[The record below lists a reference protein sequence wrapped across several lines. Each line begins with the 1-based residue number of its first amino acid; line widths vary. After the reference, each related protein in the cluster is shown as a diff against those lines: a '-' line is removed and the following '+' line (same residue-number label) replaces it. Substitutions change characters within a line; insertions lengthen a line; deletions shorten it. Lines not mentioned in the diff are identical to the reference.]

1 MRKHLQMAALIMLIA
16 LTLTPVSVFA
26 HPDPG
31 VTYAH
36 ASDCSCSDCV
46 AKRESTSSGG
56 SAIWEGVKHFLGKIP
71 LVRDVV
77 AVLTVNFD
85 PDVLRAQ
92 GKIMRESGGYMGN
105 TYNGMAAQSQ

>member
-36 ASDCSCSDCV
+36 ASDCTCSECV
-46 AKRESTSSGG
+46 AKRETSM
-56 SAIWEGVKHFLGKIP
+56 
-71 LVRDVV
+71 D
-77 AVLTVNFD
+77 T
-85 PDVLRAQ
+85 
-92 GKIMRESGGYMGN
+92 
-105 TYNGMAAQSQ
+105 GMALAEKLTNLLKGTEQMRTAYYFVIDMFGSSKSVPYIEDPGHIPFN